1 MRFFR
6 TAPSKP
12 PSRLTRKADVG
23 DVVVF
28 RMDANGMALYW
39 AHVGH
44 QADVLDVQLWP
55 QRHRPSPRAVY
66 EVRCRECDMILH
78 PRAAAFDVQ

>member
-12 PSRLTRKADVG
+12 PSRLTRKAAVG

-44 QADVLDVQLWP
+44 HAEVLEVQLWP

-66 EVRCRECDMILH
+66 EVRCRECDVILH